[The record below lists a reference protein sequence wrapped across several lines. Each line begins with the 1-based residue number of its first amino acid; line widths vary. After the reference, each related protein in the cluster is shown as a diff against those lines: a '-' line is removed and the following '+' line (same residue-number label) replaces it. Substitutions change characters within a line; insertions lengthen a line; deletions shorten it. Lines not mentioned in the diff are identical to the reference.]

1 VEKQQQNTGD
11 AAKLL
16 GTTAKNTERKEAAA
30 LRRFHCQ
37 NKQTHTTHPAACPP
51 SVNGKAKAT

>member
-51 SVNGKAKAT
+51 FS